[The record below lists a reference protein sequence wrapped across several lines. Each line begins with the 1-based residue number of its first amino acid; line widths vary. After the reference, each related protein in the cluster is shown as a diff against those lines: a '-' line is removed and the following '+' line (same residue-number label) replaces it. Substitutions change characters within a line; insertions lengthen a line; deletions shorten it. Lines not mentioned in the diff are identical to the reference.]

1 MGGGLLDLVAKGG
14 QDIYFICNPQITFFK
29 KVYKRHTNFSIDY
42 HKFFLDSDADF
53 GKMTRIFI
61 PKKADLIKNLYL
73 HIELPDLVPNSD
85 AVSYSNFIGYNL
97 IDYIELY
104 MGGTLIDRQTGEW
117 LYIRNELYHNEDKK
131 RAIYQM
137 VGGANFSSYSA
148 YIGNQGGTYIV
159 PLAFWFSNDISN
171 SIPLVALQYSEVEIR
186 IKFKDF
192 DKSWISSDG
201 VAPVGDYK
209 ITSCQL
215 STEFVYLDTKER
227 KKMAQESHE
236 YIIKQIQYSLNNNII
251 ANDKKRTFNLNFNHP
266 VLELIFLVQNKDVKN
281 ISNDK
286 GNDWFNYS
294 KTTTLPFKNPIKSA
308 KIVLNG
314 QDRTP
319 ELTDKELRFYNILE
333 KHTALP
339 NNYIYVYSF
348 SLKPEEEQPTG
359 SCNFSRFDNK
369 QIELEFEDDINHSD
383 FRIYAV
389 NYNVLRIS
397 KGICGLAY
405 IN

>member
-1 MGGGLLDLVAKGG
+1 MGGGILDLVSKGG
-14 QDIYFICNPQITFFK
+14 QDVYFICNPQITFFK
-29 KVYKRHTNFSIDY
+29 KVYKRHTNFAVDY

-61 PKKADLIKNLYL
+61 PRKGDLIKNLYL
-73 HIELPDLVPNSD
+73 HINLPDLVPNSD
-85 AVSYSNFIGYNL
+85 AVSYANFIGYNL
-97 IDYIELY
+97 IETIELY
-104 MGGTLIDRQTGEW
+104 MGGTLIDRHTGEW
-117 LYIRNELYHNEDKK
+117 LYIKNELYQNEDKK
-131 RAIYQM
+131 RAVYKM
-137 VGGANFSSYSA
+137 VGGFNFSSYSA
-148 YIGNQGGTYIV
+148 YSGNQGGNYIV
-159 PLAFWFSNDISN
+159 PLSFWFSDDISN
-171 SIPLVALQYSEVEIR
+171 SIPFVALQYNEIEVR

-192 DKSWISSDG
+192 NKLWISSDG
-201 VAPVGDYK
+201 NAPVGKYK
-209 ITSCQL
+209 ITSCLL
-215 STEFVYLDTKER
+215 STEFIYLDTKER
-227 KKMAQESHE
+227 KLMAQKSHE
-236 YIIKQIQYSLNNNII
+236 YIIKQVQYSLNNNII
-251 ANDKKRTFNLNFNHP
+251 ANEKTKTFNLNFNHP

-281 ISNDK
+281 VGKNT

-294 KTTTLPFKNPIKSA
+294 KTTKLPFKNPIKSA
-308 KIVLNG
+308 KIILNG

-333 KHTALP
+333 KHTAIP

-369 QIELEFEDDINHSD
+369 QIELEFEDNINHSD